1 MQSANV
7 DRGRAGLMPWRE
19 TLLGRAPDPALARWA
34 ALPLRL
40 IVGYGFLAHGLA
52 KAGRGLDAFP
62 AILAA
67 IGVPLPHLMGWLTI
81 LVEIVGGLAV
91 LAGAFI
97 PLASIPMAAVLLVAT
112 FTVHLPYGFSAIKLQ
127 AVTQA
132 GAQFGPPGYETDL
145 LYLACL
151 AALLLVGPGP
161 LSVAGWLGRGGGA
174 RTPPRALPADDL
186 SGR

>member
-1 MQSANV
+1 MQNATMKPGPTSPT
-7 DRGRAGLMPWRE
+7 DWRDL
-19 TLLGRAPDPALARWA
+19 LLGRTFSPVVVRWA

-67 IGVPLPHLMGWLTI
+67 LGVPFPYLSGWLTI
-81 LVEIVGGLAV
+81 LVEILGGVAV

-97 PLASIPMAAVLLVAT
+97 PLASIPMAIVLVVAAV
-112 FTVHLPYGFSAIKLQ
+112 TVHLPYGFSSIKLQ
-127 AVTQA
+127 GVTPA
-132 GAQFGPPGYETDL
+132 GATFGPPGYEADL

-151 AALLLVGPGP
+151 AALVLIGPGP
-161 LSVAGWLGRGGGA
+161 LSVAGLL
-174 RTPPRALPADDL
+174 RTRQ
-186 SGR
+186 SR